1 MKTLEKT
8 HPTPTQNLEE
18 NPLPD
23 LTPELQAMADEMAA
37 ATALLKPALSL
48 EAAQAQVPEELRPRS
63 TSAASLCVQG
73 KRVSPSE

>member
-8 HPTPTQNLEE
+8 HPTQTQDLEE

-37 ATALLKPALSL
+37 ATADQQERNRRRPISL
-48 EAAQAQVPEELRPRS
+48 EAARAQVPEELRARS
-63 TSAASLCVQG
+63 PLKNA
-73 KRVSPSE
+73 